1 MDQFYPDEDRRTEEE
16 FRFYIKKSDFEPPQN
31 VNRNL
36 IVHNNMIQRR
46 FDTWK
51 QPTRAASNISTEMKV
66 AMKSLTN
73 DINIDTK
80 MDEKSGCFVVAN
92 RTDYKSA
99 VLNDQAKPNNIS
111 EVEVDKEELMKEIE
125 SEVVK
130 VVKEMKNRNEIKETA
145 ADYIIHKTK
154 KHRLA
159 RYYAK
164 WI

>member
-1 MDQFYPDEDRRTEEE
+1 MADRTE
-16 FRFYIKKSDFEPPQN
+16 
-31 VNRNL
+31 
-36 IVHNNMIQRR
+36 
-46 FDTWK
+46 
-51 QPTRAASNISTEMKV
+51 
-66 AMKSLTN
+66 
-73 DINIDTK
+73 
-80 MDEKSGCFVVAN
+80 
-92 RTDYKSA
+92 YKSA
-99 VLNDQAKPNNIS
+99 VINDLAKQSNIS
-111 EVEVDKEELMKEIE
+111 ELEVNKEELMKEIE